1 MKSAKWIVALFSFV
15 FISCANAEQSSIEQS
30 SIEQIAEHFVLN
42 ISKGWNSYSIC
53 EHRDRA
59 EQYSYL
65 KQLLPKSHL
74 PTRTA
79 ITTRHLVVQ
88 NRSDSTG
95 IDLSIYQVT
104 FESMEAAKR
113 AFAEISDHPIGTIPD
128 GKVLT
133 KYAARLEECNLYI
146 VRTQSVF
153 DPTVATFLKSFS
165 E

>member
-15 FISCANAEQSSIEQS
+15 FISCATAEQP

-42 ISKGWNSYSIC
+42 ISQGWNSYSIC

-65 KQLLPKSHL
+65 KQLLPKSQL
-74 PTRTA
+74 PTRTT

-88 NRSDSTG
+88 NHSDSIG

-104 FESMEAAKR
+104 FESIEAAKP

-133 KYAARLEECNLYI
+133 KYAARLEGRSLYVI
-146 VRTQSVF
+146 RTQSVF